1 VFEVVVVVVVVVV
14 KVVVVVLMSV
24 VVKVRLSKIRIED
37 DIVRKCVVV
46 IVIKDGVSLVS
57 P

>member
-1 VFEVVVVVVVVVV
+1 MFEVVVVVVVVVV